1 MQYVL
6 LASGHI
12 CMLLYN
18 YLEKYCI
25 VVFFFF
31 TKSPTLVLALYLP
44 TTVPVFEAVFLK
56 ILL

>member
-25 VVFFFF
+25 VLFFF
-31 TKSPTLVLALYLP
+31 TKSPTLVLVLYLP